1 MTQSSDPKPLL
12 LTPRQA
18 LSILT
23 QGLLPNPLK
32 LFGKDTDVIYVSTVN
47 LERKLSCVYM
57 AWFKGIVESSPSCWT
72 STLWGAQGKSPI
84 IPSTISKGGGRKEA
98 SEQNNGS
105 RGVFSFL
112 KSSKCWLC
120 KIRKNPKCPRN
131 GLSTYTSPEW
141 SHYSLRGLY
150 WQQSSLSTIVPWLWA
165 KCLFKHF

>member
-1 MTQSSDPKPLL
+1 
-12 LTPRQA
+12 
-18 LSILT
+18 
-23 QGLLPNPLK
+23 
-32 LFGKDTDVIYVSTVN
+32 
-47 LERKLSCVYM
+47 M

-72 STLWGAQGKSPI
+72 SNLWGAQGKFPI

-105 RGVFSFL
+105 RRVFSFL
-112 KSSKCWLC
+112 KPSKCWLC
-120 KIRKNPKCPRN
+120 KTRKNPKCPRN

-165 KCLFKHF
+165 KCLFKHFWNQFHGLEGVMDIKAVQTGLQMQLGILRGRTPTLASFH